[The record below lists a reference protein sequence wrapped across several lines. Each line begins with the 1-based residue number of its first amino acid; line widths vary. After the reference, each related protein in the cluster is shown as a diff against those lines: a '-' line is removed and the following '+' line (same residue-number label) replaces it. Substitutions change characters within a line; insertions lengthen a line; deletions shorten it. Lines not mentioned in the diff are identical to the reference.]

1 MLRIHFTSE
10 DLARTRILTTWG
22 PLGETL
28 FSLTTLRQSN
38 TEALYGGWR
47 RRVSRA
53 SEAPT
58 HPASALFCG
67 GALDLFTV
75 TGPAQSMEEGL
86 EALRA
91 ARPDHVRDE
100 LAGAV
105 AALAFYSGLTAPWAK
120 TSWADLG
127 HDRAARQ
134 ELVRFLHDYHRVA
147 VAPHWSRIQSRL
159 QSEQTS
165 HARILANSGVE
176 AMLAG
181 LPPGFRWRS
190 PVLEIG
196 RGALTGEVTL
206 GGRGLTLVPSAFC
219 HTRPITY
226 TSATDDQAPA
236 VLFIPVIRSVSDSAG
251 MLTEPGSGTHR
262 ALAALLGRTRA
273 QALDAISRAPCTTG
287 RLAELL
293 SVSPATSSEHATV
306 LRQSGLISTTR
317 HGSAVLHALTP
328 LGSAMLNGRP
338 DLADPTHRR

>member
-1 MLRIHFTSE
+1 MQNNTG
-10 DLARTRILTTWG
+10 A
-22 PLGETL
+22 L
-28 FSLTTLRQSN
+28 F
-38 TEALYGGWR
+38 EGWR
-47 RRVSRA
+47 QRVSRT
-53 SEAPT
+53 SEAPA
-58 HPASALFCG
+58 HPASMLFCG
-67 GALDLFTV
+67 AALDLFTV
-75 TGPAQSMEEGL
+75 TGPAQSVDEGL

-100 LAGAV
+100 LAGAT
-105 AALAFYSGLTAPWAK
+105 AAYAFYSGCTAPWAK
-120 TSWADLG
+120 TPLADIA
-127 HDRAARQ
+127 HDRADRE
-134 ELVRFLHDYHRVA
+134 ELVRFLQDYHRVA
-147 VAPHWSRIQSRL
+147 VAPHWSHIQSRL

-206 GGRGLTLVPSAFC
+206 AGRGLTLVPSAFC
-219 HTRPITY
+219 RTRPITY
-226 TSATDDQAPA
+226 TSATDDQAPV
-236 VLFIPVIRSVSDSAG
+236 VLFIPVIRNVSDSAG
-251 MLTEPGSGTHR
+251 LLTTPGSGSHR

-273 QALDAISRAPCTTG
+273 QALEAISHAPCTTG

-317 HGSAVLHALTP
+317 HGSAVLHSLTP

-338 DLADPTHRR
+338 DLADATRRR

>member
-10 DLARTRILTTWG
+10 DLARTRVLTTWG

-28 FSLTTLRQSN
+28 LSLTTLRQSN
-38 TEALYGGWR
+38 TEALFGGWR
-47 RRVSRA
+47 RRVSRV
-53 SEAPT
+53 SEASA
-58 HPASALFCG
+58 HPASTLFCG
-67 GALDLFTV
+67 GALDLFTL
-75 TGPAQSMEEGL
+75 TGPAPSLEEGL

-100 LAGAV
+100 LAGAF
-105 AALAFYSGLTAPWAK
+105 AAFSRYAGRTTPWAG
-120 TSWADLG
+120 TPWADLP
-127 HDRAARQ
+127 HDRAVRQ

-159 QSEQTS
+159 QSEQTA
-165 HARILANSGVE
+165 HARILASSGVE

-206 GGRGLTLVPSAFC
+206 GGRGLALVPSAFSR
-219 HTRPITY
+219 TRPITY
-226 TSATDDQAPA
+226 SSVMDDQAPL
-236 VLFIPVIRSVSDSAG
+236 VLFVPVIRSVSDSAD
-251 MLTEPGSGTHR
+251 MLTGPGNGTHR

-273 QALDAISRAPCTTG
+273 QALDAISHAPCTTG
-287 RLAELL
+287 QLAELL

-317 HGSAVLHALTP
+317 HGSTVVHAVTP

-338 DLADPTHRR
+338 NPTVPA